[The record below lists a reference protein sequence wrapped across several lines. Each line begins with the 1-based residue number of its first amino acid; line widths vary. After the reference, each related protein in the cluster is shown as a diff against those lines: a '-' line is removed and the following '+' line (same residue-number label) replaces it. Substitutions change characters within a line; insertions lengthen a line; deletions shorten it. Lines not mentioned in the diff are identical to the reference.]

1 MTTMPLDPLVVA
13 EDAEDAASRVT
24 IPHAEQALVFAR
36 PEGIGHL
43 WVEDEYD
50 ELQEEQRHL
59 WSASAE
65 GAARSAGIEAAKL
78 QGTATEAGALVSA
91 NRAVVDQA
99 RERMLRTSTVL
110 SPFRRRARDTKAGTS
125 LARRGCCV
133 AMSLGSGPP
142 RSGWASCR

>member
-99 RERMLRTSTVL
+99 RERMLAQAAYQPVP
-110 SPFRRRARDTKAGTS
+110 SPRRDTKVWYQLGKA
-125 LARRGCCV
+125 CCV